1 MYYFAQTKTKLSIQK
16 SSLTSKVGVT
26 KLFNNKKVMSSKSTL
41 RSFMKAHLRQLSRDL
56 IHLESVK
63 VAHNAVAIDLSTRSH
78 PSIFLSMPSGELD
91 TSPLIEELMRN
102 KGHAFIPKVVGG
114 KYDDMVMV
122 RIESLEEINSFPKS
136 KWGIPEPPVPQDLSI
151 ENYGMID
158 VVFVPGVAFDRQ
170 CRRLGHGKG
179 YYGS

>member
-1 MYYFAQTKTKLSIQK
+1 MAT
-16 SSLTSKVGVT
+16 
-26 KLFNNKKVMSSKSTL
+26 KSTL
-41 RSFMKAHLRQLSRDL
+41 RSFMKAHLRQLSRDSIL
-56 IHLESVK
+56 SESVK
-63 VAHNAVAIDLSTRSH
+63 IAHNAVALDLSSRFH

-91 TSPLIEELMRN
+91 TSPLIEELMKS
-102 KGHAFIPKVVGG
+102 KGHAFIPKVIGG
-114 KYDDMVMV
+114 KCDDLVMV
-122 RIESLEEINSFPKS
+122 PIESVEEISTFPKS
-136 KWGIPEPPVPQDLSI
+136 KWGIPEPPAPQDLSI